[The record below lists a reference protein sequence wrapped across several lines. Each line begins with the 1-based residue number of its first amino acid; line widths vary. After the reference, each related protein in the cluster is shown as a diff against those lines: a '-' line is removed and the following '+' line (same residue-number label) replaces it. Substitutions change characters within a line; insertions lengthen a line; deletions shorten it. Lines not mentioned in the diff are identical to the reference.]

1 MNRDEYVEKLK
12 GRLDQ
17 WNAESARWEAKARV
31 AQAEAKAE
39 YDRQIEA
46 LNARREEAMY
56 QMKLLQNASAD
67 AWKDV
72 MQGAEEAWKRMQEA
86 VSAARSHFGKD

>member
-12 GRLDQ
+12 GQLDQ

-31 AQAEAKAE
+31 AQAETKAE